1 MTFQSNNMMQSSF
14 PQSAQSMFQPG
25 FAGTNSQEVRYQN
38 QSGFSQASAAPTY
51 GAFSY
56 GGNTGNASAQSMFQP
71 GFAGTNAQEVQYQN
85 QTGFSQASAA
95 PAFGAFSS
103 GGMTGNASTQAMFQP
118 GFAGTNTQE
127 VRQLNHGYS
136 QQPYGGYMQ
145 SQASS
150 QPAFGGQSIF
160 SPGFAG
166 TNVSE
171 VQSRNSGAYNAL
183 SNNLG
188 SFPQASMSSQGQFF
202 GGGAN
207 SVFSPGFAGT
217 NTQEVRQQN
226 QNSAA
231 FANSFYQQPQ
241 AQMQQQ
247 SYFSGYPQQTQAA
260 AGQLGFGAQAV
271 FSPNFAGTN
280 VQEVRAL
287 NAGQAAPHTGSI
299 FPGSF

>member
-38 QSGFSQASAAPTY
+38 QTGFSQASAAPTY

-95 PAFGAFSS
+95 PAFGGFSS
-103 GGMTGNASTQAMFQP
+103 GGIAGNASAQSMFQP
-118 GFAGTNTQE
+118 GFAGTNAQE
-127 VRQLNHGYS
+127 VRQLNQSFS
-136 QQPYGGYMQ
+136 QQPFGGFTQ
-145 SQASS
+145 SQASY
-150 QPAFGGQSIF
+150 QPSFGAQSIF

-166 TNVSE
+166 TNVNE
-171 VQSRNSGAYNAL
+171 VQARNSSYNAL

-188 SFPQASMSSQGQFF
+188 SFPQASMSSQGQLF

-231 FANSFYQQPQ
+231 FANTSFQQQPQ
-241 AQMQQQ
+241 AQLQQQ
-247 SYFSGYPQQTQAA
+247 AFYGGYPQQTQAT